1 MKRDWD
7 ERYATGEAP
16 PRARETPRA
25 GNWGQVQVKNRSRPN
40 HGLVRD
46 LYLSPILLPVPNSHS
61 ILQYGNALDEELL
74 SLGDVGSREP

>member
-46 LYLSPILLPVPNSHS
+46 LYLSPIL
-61 ILQYGNALDEELL
+61 
-74 SLGDVGSREP
+74 